1 MNKFTAPLAV
11 STLALAITT
20 AAAQQPQATPTEELI
35 WETNRQAATLRG
47 CLLPDVTTAQAYPGR
62 WVGGFIWGD
71 GGATPY
77 HYHQMA
83 RARFDVP
90 APPRAT
96 QIKITAPDKY
106 LLWVNGQ
113 YLGRGPARSARP
125 QWTSYDTYDAYG
137 KMLRPP
143 QPTNIKVVS
152 WTNSGRVNQV
162 PAVFHSAWQAPDGRI
177 GLVFANW
184 TKEIQHFQALDSRL
198 RAEVLETVSST
209 QLKSRSL
216 SVSGNRLE
224 LARPPLSCALVES

>member
-1 MNKFTAPLAV
+1 
-11 STLALAITT
+11 
-20 AAAQQPQATPTEELI
+20 
-35 WETNRQAATLRG
+35 
-47 CLLPDVTTAQAYPGR
+47 
-62 WVGGFIWGD
+62 
-71 GGATPY
+71 
-77 HYHQMA
+77 
-83 RARFDVP
+83 
-90 APPRAT
+90 
-96 QIKITAPDKY
+96 
-106 LLWVNGQ
+106 
-113 YLGRGPARSARP
+113 
-125 QWTSYDTYDAYG
+125 
-137 KMLRPP
+137 MLRPP

-224 LARPPLSCALVES
+224 LALPPLSCALVES